1 MVMGATNKI
10 LAQQVDELTE
20 GLTDVRECVQEVKEA
35 EDMAE
40 LSDTTAEIVENI
52 DKSSGLKTMTKMTG
66 KGPLKDLRKL
76 RGRVPRRKCGGQS
89 RVVAPGVFITK
100 VCQA

>member
-1 MVMGATNKI
+1 MNLK
-10 LAQQVDELTE
+10 

-40 LSDTTAEIVENI
+40 LSDMPAGIVENI
-52 DKSSGLKTMTKMTG
+52 DKSSGLNTMTKMTG
-66 KGPLKDLRKL
+66 KSPLKNLRKL
-76 RGRVPRRKCGGQS
+76 RGRVPRRKCSGQS

-100 VCQA
+100 VCQV